1 MAAKKPAAKET
12 QAEKNARIQKELAA
26 RGAKIQTK
34 EQIAAQR
41 ERASKKQAALAQQ
54 PKAAPA
60 RNGGTNGGG
69 TMQRRPAEY
78 ASGRMFDETTR
89 KALKRSGAE

>member
-69 TMQRRPAEY
+69 RVRMPGEY
-78 ASGRMFDETTR
+78 FSGKAFDETTR
-89 KALKRSGAE
+89 KAMKRSGAE

>member
-41 ERASKKQAALAQQ
+41 ERAGKKQAALAQQQ

-60 RNGGTNGGG
+60 RNGGANG

-89 KALKRSGAE
+89 KALKKSGAE